1 MKTRITPAEP
11 ADVPVLL
18 AMIREL
24 AEFEDLAH
32 LVECDEE
39 KLTTALFAPH
49 PSAEALLVRNGQ
61 TDEVLAYAVW
71 FTTFSTFLGKPG
83 LWLEDIYV
91 RPAFRKQGIARAV
104 LAHIAKLALTRGYR
118 RFEWSVLDW
127 NTPAQNF
134 YTSIGATVMPDWR
147 ITRLVD
153 QKLIHFAAEHQ

>member
-1 MKTRITPAEP
+1 MKIRIIPAVP
-11 ADVPVLL
+11 ADVPELL

-24 AEFEDLAH
+24 ADFEELSH

-39 KLTTALFAPH
+39 KLTWALFSPT
-49 PSAEALLVRNGQ
+49 PCAEALLVR
-61 TDEVLAYAVW
+61 DELTNEALAYAVC

-91 RPAFRKQGIARAV
+91 RPAFRKQGIAKRV
-104 LAHIAKLALTRGYR
+104 LAHIAKLALARGYR